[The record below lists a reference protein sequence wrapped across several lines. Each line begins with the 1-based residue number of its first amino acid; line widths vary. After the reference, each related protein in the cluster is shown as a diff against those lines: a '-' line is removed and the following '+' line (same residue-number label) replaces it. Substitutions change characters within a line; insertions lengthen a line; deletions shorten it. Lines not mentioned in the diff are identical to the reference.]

1 MAKEVVYT
9 DPRIDLAL
17 AHLSQGFR
25 DKFSELQP
33 IFEALASPKSPLN
46 EKILFIKDELSEK
59 KPELLFLA
67 TERIVDADD
76 IEELLQGSLN
86 EEINIV
92 EILNFLEQEEIDA
105 AVEEGLLDRL
115 KARAASA
122 KGKAASAASKL
133 GAKAAGKLGA
143 PEAAA
148 ELERAAAARKGA
160 AQDKEVVVLR
170 KSLGKRIKKVQ
181 ARFQKELQAND

>member
-1 MAKEVVYT
+1 MKISEQRLKE
-9 DPRIDLAL
+9 I
-17 AHLSQGFR
+17 
-25 DKFSELQP
+25 
-33 IFEALASPKSPLN
+33 
-46 EKILFIKDELSEK
+46 IK
-59 KPELLFLA
+59 
-67 TERIVDADD
+67 
-76 IEELLQGSLN
+76 
-86 EEINIV
+86 
-92 EILNFLEQEEIDA
+92 EEIDA

-181 ARFQKELQAND
+181 ARFQKELQAALIDAVKLGLDDNRAQQIVYGNLNKVNASLKQAVETLAVEE

>member
-1 MAKEVVYT
+1 MK
-9 DPRIDLAL
+9 I
-17 AHLSQGFR
+17 
-25 DKFSELQP
+25 SEERL
-33 IFEALASPKSPLN
+33 K
-46 EKILFIKDELSEK
+46 KIIK
-59 KPELLFLA
+59 
-67 TERIVDADD
+67 
-76 IEELLQGSLN
+76 
-86 EEINIV
+86 
-92 EILNFLEQEEIDA
+92 EEIDA

-133 GAKAAGKLGA
+133 GAKAAGALGA

-181 ARFQKELQAND
+181 ARFQKELQAALIDAVKLGLDDNRAQQIVYGDLNKVNVSLKQAIETLAGVAAEE

>member
-1 MAKEVVYT
+1 MK
-9 DPRIDLAL
+9 I
-17 AHLSQGFR
+17 
-25 DKFSELQP
+25 SEERL
-33 IFEALASPKSPLN
+33 K
-46 EKILFIKDELSEK
+46 KIIK
-59 KPELLFLA
+59 
-67 TERIVDADD
+67 
-76 IEELLQGSLN
+76 
-86 EEINIV
+86 
-92 EILNFLEQEEIDA
+92 EEIDA

-133 GAKAAGKLGA
+133 GAKAAGALGA

-148 ELERAAAARKGA
+148 ELDRAAASRKSA

-181 ARFQKELQAND
+181 ARFQKELQAALIDAVKLGLDDNKAQQIVYGDLNKVNVSLKQAVETLAGGAAEE

>member
-1 MAKEVVYT
+1 MKISEQRLKE
-9 DPRIDLAL
+9 I
-17 AHLSQGFR
+17 
-25 DKFSELQP
+25 
-33 IFEALASPKSPLN
+33 
-46 EKILFIKDELSEK
+46 IK
-59 KPELLFLA
+59 
-67 TERIVDADD
+67 
-76 IEELLQGSLN
+76 
-86 EEINIV
+86 
-92 EILNFLEQEEIDA
+92 EEIDA

-133 GAKAAGKLGA
+133 GAKAAGALGA

-148 ELERAAAARKGA
+148 QLERAAAKRKGA

-181 ARFQKELQAND
+181 ARFQKELQAALIDAVKLGLDDNRAQQIVYGDLNKVNASLKQAVETLAVEE

>member
-1 MAKEVVYT
+1 MKISEQRLKE
-9 DPRIDLAL
+9 I
-17 AHLSQGFR
+17 
-25 DKFSELQP
+25 
-33 IFEALASPKSPLN
+33 
-46 EKILFIKDELSEK
+46 IK
-59 KPELLFLA
+59 
-67 TERIVDADD
+67 
-76 IEELLQGSLN
+76 
-86 EEINIV
+86 
-92 EILNFLEQEEIDA
+92 EEIDA

-133 GAKAAGKLGA
+133 GAKAAGALGA

-148 ELERAAAARKGA
+148 ELERAATKRKGA

-181 ARFQKELQAND
+181 ARFQKELQAALIDAVKLGLDDNRAQQIVYGDLNKVNASLKQAVETLAVEE

>member
-1 MAKEVVYT
+1 MKISEERLKE
-9 DPRIDLAL
+9 I
-17 AHLSQGFR
+17 
-25 DKFSELQP
+25 
-33 IFEALASPKSPLN
+33 
-46 EKILFIKDELSEK
+46 IK
-59 KPELLFLA
+59 
-67 TERIVDADD
+67 
-76 IEELLQGSLN
+76 
-86 EEINIV
+86 
-92 EILNFLEQEEIDA
+92 EEIDA

-160 AQDKEVVVLR
+160 AQDKEMVVLR

-181 ARFQKELQAND
+181 ARFQKELQAALVDAVKLGLDDNRAQQIVYGDLNKVNASLKQAVETLAAEE